1 MNVFSCSKNVNR
13 QSIFSHYLFADSC
26 DCTLRPNNVSMKV
39 FFVCLFVFFFF
50 FFFFFAQLGEL
61 VAWKNNMCFW
71 NDAMTFARDTWN
83 NKQFVKTV
91 ILNQMYI
98 SIVYM
103 YMCMR
108 RLFRMS
114 YAKFMGLCDCLLCV
128 WCIKK
133 LSTCHTLTALALSYT
148 KCQRTN
154 LTTQNAFFW
163 IASASVNVAI
173 LQLKGQICA
182 GLLG

>member
-1 MNVFSCSKNVNR
+1 
-13 QSIFSHYLFADSC
+13 
-26 DCTLRPNNVSMKV
+26 MKV
-39 FFVCLFVFFFF
+39 FLFVCF

-154 LTTQNAFFW
+154 LTTQNAFFLNCKRISW
-163 IASASVNVAI
+163 CCNFVSGYTKHGKDGTTNTDISVFVVPSFPC
-173 LQLKGQICA
+173 LVYPCVWVH
-182 GLLG
+182 